1 MQINKLAVDRYHVD
15 ITYEKHSIPIS
26 TTLTFILLTMFLII
40 FCGLKDT
47 YKHIHLP
54 YYHANKIQAS
64 VHVTA
69 GPNVIV

>member
-1 MQINKLAVDRYHVD
+1 MQINKLAVDRYYVD
-15 ITYEKHSIPIS
+15 ITYEKHSISIS

-40 FCGLKDT
+40 FCGLKDM

-54 YYHANKIQAS
+54 YYPINKIQGS
-64 VHVTA
+64 VHVTE